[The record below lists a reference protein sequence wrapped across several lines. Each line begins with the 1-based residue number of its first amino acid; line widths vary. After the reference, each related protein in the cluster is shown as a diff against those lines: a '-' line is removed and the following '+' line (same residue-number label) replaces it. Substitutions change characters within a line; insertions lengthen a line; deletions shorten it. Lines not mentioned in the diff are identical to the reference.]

1 MVKYINYGR
10 KEIAMIETIAT
21 EAAPKALGPY
31 SQALKAGGFI
41 YCSGQIPINPATN
54 SIEAVTIEDQ
64 TRQAIT
70 NLMNVLEKAGS
81 SLSNVVKT
89 TVFIKDM
96 NDFAALNA
104 VYAEMFGDTK
114 PARSCVEV
122 ARLPKDVK
130 VEIECIAVV

>member
-1 MVKYINYGR
+1 
-10 KEIAMIETIAT
+10 MIETIAT
-21 EAAPKALGPY
+21 ENAPKALGPY

-54 SIEAVTIEDQ
+54 AVEAVTIEDQ

-70 NLMNVLEKAGS
+70 NLRNVLEKAGS
-81 SLSNVVKT
+81 SLANVVKT

-104 VYAEMFGDTK
+104 VYAELFGDTK
-114 PARSCVEV
+114 PARD
-122 ARLPKDVK
+122 LPKDVK
-130 VEIECIAVV
+130 VEIECIAVA